1 MEQNQYI
8 SILNKIN
15 YKPLIME
22 YIFPFILDRPCI
34 LHHLISKDIIIKN
47 RLNKIFSNVKKKSN
61 KLGKEFC
68 NNLERY
74 SIIGDINKNLN
85 KWFVEIKNKP
95 LIYKFLKKELHF
107 SFLSYLK
114 EKTKRYNNLYF
125 INYNILKDII
135 KDFYSSLNY
144 VNITY
149 LPNNNQFFDI
159 EYLQYIAMSNQ
170 KSSYKNRVS
179 QKIKLVL
186 IIDENQFYL
195 ANNYIINYPNIKE
208 IEIIFNNDNNY
219 KDCKDNLFFYFNL
232 YLSKIEYL
240 ENINKIIFH
249 NIIYENYLTD
259 NNNKISKELYQTLL
273 SFLFDA
279 FYKEINEDIKSQ
291 IKLMINIKEVI
302 MDTNF
307 IYIYEKMK
315 IYYCINEIF
324 PSITNNKDENKNNFK
339 INLSL
344 SYYLHN
350 KIMIINNKEKP
361 LKINDIISFIEY
373 YLNNNKNNIEY
384 LMIINHNKLIK
395 MI

>member
-1 MEQNQYI
+1 MKQNQYI
-8 SILNKIN
+8 SIFNKIK

-22 YIFPFILDRPCI
+22 YIFPLILNRPCI
-34 LHHLISKDIIIKN
+34 LHHLISKDIILKN
-47 RLNKIFSNVKKKSN
+47 KLNKIFSNVKKKSN

-74 SIIGDINKNLN
+74 SIIRDINKNLN
-85 KWFVEIKNKP
+85 KWFEEINNKP
-95 LIYKFLKKELHF
+95 LIYKFLKKELYF

-125 INYNILKDII
+125 INYNILKGII

-149 LPNNNQFFDI
+149 LPNNNMFFDN
-159 EYLQYIAMSNQ
+159 EYLQYITVSNQ
-170 KSSYKNRVS
+170 KSSEKNKVS
-179 QKIKLVL
+179 QKIKLIL

-195 ANNYIINYPNIKE
+195 ANNYIINCPNIKE

-219 KDCKDNLFFYFNL
+219 EDCKDNLLFYFNI

-240 ENINKIIFH
+240 ESINKIIFH
-249 NIIYENYLTD
+249 NKIYENYLTD
-259 NNNKISKELYQTLL
+259 NNNKISKELYQSLL
-273 SFLFDA
+273 SYLFDD
-279 FYKEINEDIKSQ
+279 FYKENNEDIKSQ

-302 MDTNF
+302 IDISF

-315 IYYCINEIF
+315 LYYCINEIF
-324 PSITNNKDENKNNFK
+324 PSLINNKYENKKNFT

-344 SYYLHN
+344 IYYLHN

-361 LKINDIISFIEY
+361 LKINDVIY
-373 YLNNNKNNIEY
+373 
-384 LMIINHNKLIK
+384 
-395 MI
+395 